1 MCSFYKPVPKMG
13 GVGVEYIFKF
23 LKLLQQVTFIKSYN
37 KLFYFII
44 NYVIVIY
51 NFNIQRGKIM
61 LDKFLNS
68 LDKLFII
75 IDKFILWIFIP
86 IYSLFFLYH
95 LIKFIGG

>member
-1 MCSFYKPVPKMG
+1 M
-13 GVGVEYIFKF
+13 
-23 LKLLQQVTFIKSYN
+23 LLLFITLTYN
-37 KLFYFII
+37 E
-44 NYVIVIY
+44 V
-51 NFNIQRGKIM
+51 KIM

-95 LIKFIGG
+95 LIKFIGS